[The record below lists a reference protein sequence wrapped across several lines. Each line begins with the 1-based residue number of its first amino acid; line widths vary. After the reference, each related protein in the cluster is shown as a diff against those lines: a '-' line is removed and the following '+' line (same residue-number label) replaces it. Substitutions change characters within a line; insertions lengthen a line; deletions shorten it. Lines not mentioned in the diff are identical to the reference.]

1 MFRVSKVLD
10 EIYVSFASSTTSIR
24 DQGLLGEDPL
34 VDFKTSILEK
44 TTIIKTSSPRSGK
57 NSTIVSFL

>member
-1 MFRVSKVLD
+1 MFRVSKD
-10 EIYVSFASSTTSIR
+10 IYEIFVSFAPSTTSIG
-24 DQGLLGEDPL
+24 DQGLFGEDPL